1 MHLLQSENSPF
12 TEGIL
17 TVYTFF
23 STEST
28 YICHRKIY
36 NLSLKNIN
44 FVTEKF
50 YFAKRQKGV

>member
-50 YFAKRQKGV
+50 YFVNR